1 MKATTIKVEGD
12 LLAELERHKPAT
24 QSLSAFAKSILR
36 RDLLRRQLADA
47 ATRYAAFLD
56 EHPAERAW
64 LAEWD
69 SADLARTPARRKPR

>member
-12 LLAELERHKPAT
+12 LLAELERHKPPT

-47 ATRYAAFLD
+47 ATRYSAFLD

-64 LAEWD
+64 LAEWA
-69 SADLARTPARRKPR
+69 SADLARKPARRKRR